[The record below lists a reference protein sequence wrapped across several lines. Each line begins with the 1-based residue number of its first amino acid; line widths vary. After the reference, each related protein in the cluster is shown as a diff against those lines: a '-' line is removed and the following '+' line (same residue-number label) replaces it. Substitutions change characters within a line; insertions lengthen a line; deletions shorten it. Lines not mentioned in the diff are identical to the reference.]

1 MNFTNCNAIYMEAA
15 NNNNVLQELFD
26 HWIVAQQLN
35 HYACLY
41 VHWLETHA
49 HSTTADLQYYK

>member
-1 MNFTNCNAIYMEAA
+1 MEAA